1 VFRSLES
8 AYLRVTVILV
18 AVATV
23 SAAGAVLVGIDDNPP
38 GVALAVLAGT
48 ILVTAFVHHWRS
60 PRRFLALCAISFS
73 LIVILT
79 GIGITIDI
87 SLTGGHLPE
96 AVAPAVESAGNALAL
111 MIAFLAV
118 PSVFV
123 GLAGALVVWL
133 AGRRKWHCPTSG
145 STTTS

>member
-1 VFRSLES
+1 MFRSFAS
-8 AYLRVTVILV
+8 PYLKVTMILV
-18 AVATV
+18 VLATV

-38 GVALAVLAGT
+38 GVALAMLAGS

-60 PRRFLALCAISFS
+60 PMRFLGLCAISVG
-73 LIVILT
+73 LIVILG
-79 GIGITIDI
+79 GICIAIDI

-96 AVAPAVESAGNALAL
+96 PVAPAVESAGNALAL
-111 MIAFLAV
+111 MITFLAV

-133 AGRRKWHCPTSG
+133 AGRRK
-145 STTTS
+145 

>member
-38 GVALAVLAGT
+38 GVALAVLAGS

-60 PRRFLALCAISFS
+60 PKRFLALCAIS
-73 LIVILT
+73 LLLVVILT

-87 SLTGGHLPE
+87 SLTGGHLPK
-96 AVAPAVESAGNALAL
+96 AVAPAVEYAGNALAL

-133 AGRRKWHCPTSG
+133 AGRRN
-145 STTTS
+145 